1 MQTDKQRDIMNDVNL
16 NLLLKLCHCSGYQ
29 GDTVP
34 GGSMLKEAQFQR
46 KICLPS
52 LPHTEVVEIKTNDGC
67 ESTSQDM
74 NMLRNSRV

>member
-1 MQTDKQRDIMNDVNL
+1 MNDVKL
-16 NLLLKLCHCSGYQ
+16 NLLLKLRHCSGCQ

-34 GGSMLKEAQFQR
+34 GGLMLKEAQFQR
-46 KICLPS
+46 NICLPS

-74 NMLRNSRV
+74 NMSCNSRV